1 MHEMALCEGVLAV
14 ALEAAGDR
22 PIARVKVRVGQLQRV
37 LPESWE
43 MCWRM
48 ATMDS
53 PAQDSQV
60 ELEETPARIHCESCG
75 VEGRPRP
82 PLDCDSCG
90 SHSVR
95 VIAGDDI
102 QVEEVELAGGELLA
116 NPHLAAVGEES

>member
-22 PIARVKVRVGQLQRV
+22 PIAGVTVRVGQLQRV

-53 PAQDSQV
+53 LAQDSQAK
-60 ELEETPARIHCESCG
+60 LKETPARIHCESCG
-75 VEGRPRP
+75 AEGSPRP
-82 PLDCDSCG
+82 PLDCASCG

-102 QVEEVELAGGELLA
+102 QLEEIELVGGELLA
-116 NPHLAAVGEES
+116 NPHLAAAREES